1 MRIILLAVFFFCCGS
16 SIHSQQLVYFPADDG
31 VIVYADLYSV
41 NDTFPF
47 ILLFHQEGASRGEYL
62 ETAPRLNKLGFNCLA
77 VDMRNGREMNYV
89 RNETFH
95 HLPDTLPSSV
105 KTRPE
110 NDIRAAIQY
119 ISEQYTGDIIL
130 MGSSIAATL
139 AVKVAVADS
148 LVSAAIAFSPGEY
161 FLPAYSLKN
170 DLASFEKPLFVAGS
184 RREYAYLNEMVSKLP
199 AESFE
204 VFQPENGEGLHGSR
218 SLWSANSSRD
228 EYWLALLLF
237 LRNLRE

>member
-1 MRIILLAVFFFCCGS
+1 MRILFLAGFFFCCG
-16 SIHSQQLVYFPADDG
+16 IGICSQQLVHFPADDG
-31 VIVYADLYSV
+31 ITVYADLYSV

-77 VDMRNGREMNYV
+77 VDLRNGREMNYV

-95 HLPDTLPSSV
+95 HLPDTLPASV
-105 KTRPE
+105 KNQPE
-110 NDIRAAIQY
+110 NDIRAAIRY
-119 ISEQYTGDIIL
+119 VSELYTGDIIL
-130 MGSSIAATL
+130 MGSSMSATL
-139 AVKVAVADS
+139 AVKVAGADS
-148 LVSAAIAFSPGEY
+148 LVTAAIAFSPGEY
-161 FLPAYSLKN
+161 FLPAYSLEE
-170 DLASFEKPLFVAGS
+170 DLASFDKPLFVAGS
-184 RREYAYLNEMVSKLP
+184 RREYAYLKEMVSKLP
-199 AESFE
+199 AESFD

-218 SLWSANSSRD
+218 SLWGASSTRD